1 MSCAMPLSPVFV
13 RSEGTRLLSKL
24 LRWMPLGR
32 WSASIQPSLP
42 HRRCV
47 MTDNVLDFDSGFR
60 RRALLW
66 ERVVALRPEPDD
78 PHFRLARI
86 VFAALLGAHG
96 ARMVT
101 GTLGACRITESVRLS
116 EAVGLATAT
125 WIKAPASFR
134 QGSAVVAPWP
144 VTLEIVS
151 ATAALH
157 PGRLRALV
165 GRETGA
171 HHLCC
176 LHGNAGL
183 IPDGEPRRYCCK
195 CEYGLRKGP
204 ALEHDTS
211 FYCYHCQTE
220 HPGSRAL
227 DGCPEWWQHPP
238 NADRP
243 GR

>member
-1 MSCAMPLSPVFV
+1 MPLSPVSARWAV
-13 RSEGTRLLSKL
+13 TPLPWMR
-24 LRWMPLGR
+24 LRWMPHGR
-32 WSASIQPSLP
+32 WSASFLP
-42 HRRCV
+42 TLLPRRCV

-66 ERVVALRPEPDD
+66 ERVVVLRPEPDD

-86 VFAALLGAHG
+86 VFAALLGAYG

-101 GTLGACRITESVRLS
+101 GTLGACRITDSARLS
-116 EAVGLATAT
+116 DVTGLPPAA

-134 QGSAVVAPWP
+134 QRAAVVAPWP
-144 VTLEIVS
+144 VSLEIVS
-151 ATAALH
+151 AAAALH
-157 PGRLRALV
+157 SGRLQALV

-195 CEYGLRKGP
+195 CEYGLHEGP

-227 DGCPEWWQHPP
+227 DGCPKWWQHPP
-238 NADRP
+238 NVDRP